1 MGERPP
7 QYSISCLVS
16 EETSIKSPS
25 AKNSDNVMPKP
36 LQMDSNVPM
45 EGSEFRFRTI
55 QNYGSYVII
64 VWEVRYE

>member
-45 EGSEFRFRTI
+45 EGSEFRFR
-55 QNYGSYVII
+55 I
-64 VWEVRYE
+64 VAIVFSDRPQLLDKR